1 MKFGAIIVTYN
12 RKSLLE
18 ECLSCVLG
26 QSLPFFQICVV
37 DNCSTDG
44 TGEYLDQLSAR
55 LAAFSPEGGFFVFH
69 LPENRGG
76 AGGFAFGLEKMA
88 ESSCDWILIIDDD
101 AMISRTYMERIQAAI
116 LKNDFLAY
124 SGTVKTDGRIDTSHR
139 RRIASPLFMTYRP
152 VPEAAYEE
160 KAFVYDISTFCGLVV
175 KTSLVREIGLPR
187 EEYFIW
193 FDDTEYCLRFHR
205 QSSILNVNQA
215 VLNHRTAAPGAA
227 PPITWKHYYGFRNS
241 IDIGRT
247 YSLCPALYTAYIVLN
262 HMAHIAIDR
271 FCLAVKQENE
281 NQRNI
286 RRYRIQVYRDVLAG
300 LGQRPQGRDLR
311 YQPGT
316 GPN

>member
-55 LAAFSPEGGFFVFH
+55 LAASSPEGGFFVFH

-160 KAFVYDISTFCGLVV
+160 
-175 KTSLVREIGLPR
+175 
-187 EEYFIW
+187 
-193 FDDTEYCLRFHR
+193 
-205 QSSILNVNQA
+205 
-215 VLNHRTAAPGAA
+215 
-227 PPITWKHYYGFRNS
+227 
-241 IDIGRT
+241 
-247 YSLCPALYTAYIVLN
+247 
-262 HMAHIAIDR
+262 
-271 FCLAVKQENE
+271 
-281 NQRNI
+281 
-286 RRYRIQVYRDVLAG
+286 
-300 LGQRPQGRDLR
+300 
-311 YQPGT
+311 
-316 GPN
+316 